1 MKQFRLMF
9 DKDREIEYLNEIC
22 AKGWAL
28 KRFKYGLYTFEP
40 CKPGEWQFDCDLNDR
55 GFGVSRE
62 YRQILK
68 DMDIEFLCTSGF
80 WFLVRRKSEY
90 GPLHLYTDP
99 DSQLEQLKRIRKM
112 FKAVCVIELAA
123 SMMEFYAAVETGQ
136 MFYWILTLLL
146 GLMTIVLMNALRA
159 YNQKIW
165 TLEGRSPEEKERRSS
180 LVLVCGMLLYAISL
194 LLPDSILSF
203 RYFLMGGSITLELI
217 GIYRMVADRKSSL

>member
-9 DKDREIEYLNEIC
+9 DKDREIEYLNEMC

-80 WFLVRRKSEY
+80 WFWCAEKASTVLCICIPIPIPSWSSSSGFVRCSKPS
-90 GPLHLYTDP
+90 
-99 DSQLEQLKRIRKM
+99 
-112 FKAVCVIELAA
+112 A
-123 SMMEFYAAVETGQ
+123 
-136 MFYWILTLLL
+136 
-146 GLMTIVLMNALRA
+146 
-159 YNQKIW
+159 
-165 TLEGRSPEEKERRSS
+165 
-180 LVLVCGMLLYAISL
+180 
-194 LLPDSILSF
+194 
-203 RYFLMGGSITLELI
+203 
-217 GIYRMVADRKSSL
+217 

>member
-9 DKDREIEYLNEIC
+9 DKDREIEYLNEMC

-80 WFLVRRKSEY
+80 WFWCAE
-90 GPLHLYTDP
+90 
-99 DSQLEQLKRIRKM
+99 KR
-112 FKAVCVIELAA
+112 V
-123 SMMEFYAAVETGQ
+123 
-136 MFYWILTLLL
+136 
-146 GLMTIVLMNALRA
+146 
-159 YNQKIW
+159 
-165 TLEGRSPEEKERRSS
+165 RSS
-180 LVLVCGMLLYAISL
+180 ASVYRSRFPAGAAQA
-194 LLPDSILSF
+194 DS
-203 RYFLMGGSITLELI
+203 
-217 GIYRMVADRKSSL
+217 